1 MDSQLE
7 IAYHPDILENTS
19 VLHLK
24 GTATHK
30 EAPELRRHIF
40 NALGALES
48 GRLVVELAEV
58 DRMDTA
64 AMAVL
69 VEGLLASRGPDGPH
83 IFFCTP
89 SDSVKNIFQLAGLD
103 EALQRCFGCLGDVPD
118 MPPVACGC

>member
-7 IAYHPDILENTS
+7 IAYRPDVLEGTS

-24 GTATHK
+24 GTATYK
-30 EAPELRRHIF
+30 EAPELRRQVF
-40 NALGALES
+40 SALGALES
-48 GRLVVELAEV
+48 GRLVVELEEV

-83 IFFCTP
+83 LFFCTP
-89 SDSVKNIFQLAGLD
+89 SDSVKKVFNLAGLD
-103 EALQRCFGCLGDVPD
+103 EALQRCFGCLGEVPE
-118 MPPVACGC
+118 MPPVDCGC